1 MFLDTGVGPES
12 YSIISQSEIDAIL
25 SAKPEDRRGLI
36 EGAAGVQK
44 YHARRNETRRKL
56 DRVEADL
63 TRVFDIMSELESQLE
78 PLAEQ
83 AELAR
88 EYHNYVARL
97 RILQLAVLARDYET
111 RQKRMQGLIE
121 ARDTNRA

>member
-1 MFLDTGVGPES
+1 MDLFLDTGVGPES

-44 YHARRNETRRKL
+44 YHARRNETRRKF

-63 TRVFDIMSELESQLE
+63 TRVFDIMSELETQLE
-78 PLAEQ
+78 PLAQQ

-88 EYHNYVARL
+88 EYRQL
-97 RILQLAVLARDYET
+97 RGAACAPCNWRF
-111 RQKRMQGLIE
+111 
-121 ARDTNRA
+121 